1 MEIHLG
7 PKKKKILFTFILA
20 FFKTYRSK
28 KCNEQFEER
37 RLGAGGGSKRAGDGG
52 KVTRGEGASE
62 ERQRV
67 SE

>member
-37 RLGAGGGSKRAGDGG
+37 RLGAGGGGVRGLEMGG
-52 KVTRGEGASE
+52 KSQGGKGQVRRAKE
-62 ERQRV
+62 
-67 SE
+67 